1 MEDCSFLLN
10 LHKTQQFLLRFV
22 EIIAMQQWLDALTG
36 IKKGRLQFHLWK
48 PIGTKILS
56 KLQKKHYLCN
66 ELKRITNMG
75 IYLNPDNKGFKEIL
89 ANKIY
94 VDKTML
100 ISELNKLIETSNK
113 YVCVS
118 RPRRFGK
125 TFATNLLCAYYSK
138 GCDSREMFSKL
149 KISKAK
155 NYEAYLNKLNF
166 IKIDVASEYQN
177 AGKKELMLEK
187 LTEKVKREF
196 VSQYPNVDFSIC
208 ESIADCML
216 EVFGATGET
225 FVIILDEY
233 DCLVRDTFG
242 TGLFADYLEFLN
254 GLFKSDT
261 LRPAISLAYITG
273 ILPVVRDRVQ
283 SKLNNFEEYTILNA
297 YNLAEFVGFTE
308 KEVKPLCKKY
318 KIDFARCKSEYDG
331 YAQNGFEIYNP
342 ESVVKCMQ
350 KGEFGNFWGKTS
362 TYKVI
367 TDRLK
372 HNYKGAKEDVIR
384 MIAGEEVKVDVG
396 SYLNTMTD
404 FVTKDDVFTYLI
416 HLGYLAYDNVN
427 GTCRIPNFEVRKEWH
442 RAMAAMPDYEKTD
455 EIIKASEE
463 LLEQTLLK
471 NSTAVAE
478 ALNETHIHVTSN
490 RNYNNENALA
500 AAVYIAYVYALNK
513 YNIFKELTTGK
524 GFADVV
530 FVPIHP
536 DGEIPPIIIE
546 LKHNHSTGKAL
557 EQIKN
562 KEYFRAFDSYKGKVL
577 LVAINYDD
585 DKQHQCEITEW
596 EK

>member
-1 MEDCSFLLN
+1 
-10 LHKTQQFLLRFV
+10 
-22 EIIAMQQWLDALTG
+22 
-36 IKKGRLQFHLWK
+36 
-48 PIGTKILS
+48 
-56 KLQKKHYLCN
+56 
-66 ELKRITNMG
+66 MG

-100 ISELNKLIETSNK
+100 ISELNKMIGTSNK
-113 YVCVS
+113 YICVS

-125 TFATNLLCAYYSK
+125 TFATKLMCAYYSK
-138 GCDSREMFSKL
+138 GCDSREIFSKL

-155 NYEAYLNKLNF
+155 NYEEYLNKLNF

-177 AGKKELMLEK
+177 AREKTEMLKDLYAK
-187 LTEKVKREF
+187 LLREF
-196 VSQYPNVDFSIC
+196 RAQFPQIKFRDKETLAN
-208 ESIADCML
+208 CMM
-216 EVFGATGET
+216 EVYSATGET

-261 LRPAISLAYITG
+261 VSNAISLAYITG

-283 SKLNNFEEYTILNA
+283 SKLNNFREYTILNA
-297 YNLAEFVGFTE
+297 FNLAEFVGFTE
-308 KEVKPLCKKY
+308 KEVKPLCRKFKVDFVQCKK
-318 KIDFARCKSEYDG
+318 EYDG
-331 YAQNGFEIYNP
+331 YTQNGYEIYNP
-342 ESVVKCMQ
+342 ESVVMCMET
-350 KGEFGNFWGKTS
+350 KLFDNFWGKTS

-416 HLGYLAYDNVN
+416 HLGYLAYNNNN
-427 GTCRIPNFEVRKEWH
+427 GTCRIPNFEVRKEWY
-442 RAMAAMPDYEKTD
+442 RAMATMPDYEKTD

-471 NSTAVAE
+471 NSAAVAE

-500 AAVYIAYVYALNK
+500 SAVYIAYVYALNK
-513 YNIFKELTTGK
+513 YTVFKELTTGK
-524 GFADVV
+524 GFADIVY
-530 FVPIHP
+530 VPIHL
-536 DGEIPPIIIE
+536 DGENPPIIIE
-546 LKHNHSTGKAL
+546 LKHNKSTGKAL

-562 KEYFRAFDSYKGKVL
+562 KEYFRAFDSYHGKVL
-577 LVAINYDD
+577 FVAINYDD